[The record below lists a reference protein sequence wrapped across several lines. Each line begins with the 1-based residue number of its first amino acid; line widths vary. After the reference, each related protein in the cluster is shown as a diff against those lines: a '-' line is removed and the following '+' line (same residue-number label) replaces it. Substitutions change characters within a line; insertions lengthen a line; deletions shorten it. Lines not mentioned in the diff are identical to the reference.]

1 MDEALCAWED
11 AVLVGVTSDLG
22 RGGGLAANPA
32 RRILATDRMMFIGA
46 TSNPHPIAA
55 GRDAQVGASARAA
68 ASRPPPACP
77 APGFARAR
85 IGESVSCYG
94 SDA

>member
-46 TSNPHPIAA
+46 TSNPHPSH
-55 GRDAQVGASARAA
+55 V
-68 ASRPPPACP
+68 
-77 APGFARAR
+77 
-85 IGESVSCYG
+85 
-94 SDA
+94 